1 MSAREMIYYNSAGN
15 AFEPIPSSGGA
26 NPNTAA
32 SVTDLNTKAA
42 KSVQLTGTLTSA
54 GWTGSSAPYIQ
65 TVVISGITAA
75 LNGSVALSQSATQ
88 AQFKAA
94 SLAAL
99 RPSAQGID
107 SVTIVA
113 EGIKPTINI
122 PIVVTAWY

>member
-54 GWTGSSAPYIQ
+54 GWTGSSVPYIQ
-65 TVVISGITAA
+65 SVSISGITTA
-75 LNGSVALSQSATQ
+75 LNGVISLAQSATA
-88 AQFKAA
+88 AQSKSAMKAI
-94 SLAAL
+94 L
-99 RPSAQGID
+99 RPIAQATD
-107 SVTIVA
+107 SITVYAYGV
-113 EGIKPTINI
+113 KPTIDL
-122 PIVVTAWY
+122 PIVVTVLY